1 MIDYLKVKVEK
12 LLKIV
17 KYIMEKNKKIG
28 LIVLVIAL
36 VAGAA
41 YGFMSARP
49 QTPEEELMAAE
60 RKTTGADSYSVDMD
74 MNLEVEGL
82 EEAPE
87 VSFSASGDYDRLERA
102 FDGEGEFD
110 ISMEGL
116 AANFGTR
123 ITFVDDNLYGRV
135 TTFPYLALPLGSDQ
149 VETLTENDIL
159 LLENTSQQIDL
170 FLEGF
175 FMELGVEPL
184 TFDELLQKS
193 EEISEEMWK
202 EGVMIVENV
211 EEDELG
217 GERAQKYTVKID
229 GEEMADFIA
238 DLIEDYEIMD
248 LFPQFTEEQKE
259 EMLSEIDRELRQS
272 YQEEEIYAWVQDGYL
287 VKMEI
292 VSTTIVEE
300 EDLPEVD
307 ELDEMPESIT
317 MRMVVDYSNFN
328 EEFEIVAPEDYI
340 TMEELLEEL
349 QLFQMLQLNMEDLE
363 LEEEVEM

>member
-1 MIDYLKVKVEK
+1 
-12 LLKIV
+12 
-17 KYIMEKNKKIG
+17 MEKNKKIG

-102 FDGEGEFD
+102 FDGEGGFD

-248 LFPQFTEEQKE
+248 LFPQLSEEEKE
-259 EMLSEIDRELRQS
+259 EMLADIDRELRQS
-272 YQEEEIYAWVQDGYL
+272 YDQMEMFAWVQDGYL
-287 VKMEI
+287 VRMETT
-292 VSTTIVEE
+292 STTTIDD

-307 ELDEMPESIT
+307 NFEEMPEAIT
-317 MRMVVDYSNFN
+317 VKMTIDYYNFN
-328 EEFEIVAPEDYI
+328 QDFDITAPESYI
-340 TMEELLEEL
+340 TLEELMEEL
-349 QLFQMLQLNMEDLE
+349 QLLQMFELNMDEFEDVEMEE
-363 LEEEVEM
+363 LEI